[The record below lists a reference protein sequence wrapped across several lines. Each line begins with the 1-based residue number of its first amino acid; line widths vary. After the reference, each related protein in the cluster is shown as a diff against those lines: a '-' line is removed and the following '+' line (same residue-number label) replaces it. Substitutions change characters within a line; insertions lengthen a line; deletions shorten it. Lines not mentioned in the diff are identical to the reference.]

1 PFSFKTFFFIV
12 INLSIYKDIWFQ
24 LFNGCAQTEVNLS
37 SELNHPNISKIL
49 GYCSED
55 MELLLVYE
63 FMHKGSLENH
73 ILTQRF
79 GETLSW
85 STRVQIMLGT
95 AKGIAYLHSR
105 ENPIIIRDLKTS
117 NILLDQDF
125 NARIA
130 DFGLARHGPV
140 DGKTHLITQ
149 VMGTYGYTAPEY
161 VETGYLNGKNDIY
174 AFGVVLLETL
184 TGLRVFDKTR
194 PKNEQDLVQWARP
207 MLPKKKKLMS
217 IVDPSLGD
225 DYPLEAVC
233 QCGKLILK
241 CTQAEP
247 KDRPS
252 IDLVLQRIERISCI
266 KTKLF

>member
-1 PFSFKTFFFIV
+1 NSLGYVDASVSSTSKLTKQVVIGRGQEAFSGLILVMILLNIIV
-12 INLSIYKDIWFQ
+12 YKLRQLQETSRNENMRLPSLSTEPLCRRFLLSEMQ
-24 LFNGCAQTEVNLS
+24 LATNSFDQSMIIGKGGFGKTEVKLS
-37 SELNHPNISKIL
+37 SELNHPNITKIL

-73 ILTQRF
+73 ILTLRF

-85 STRVQIMLGT
+85 STRVKIMLGT
-95 AKGIAYLHSR
+95 AKGIAYLHSK

-140 DGKTHLITQ
+140 DGETHLITQ

-161 VETGYLNGKNDIY
+161 VETGE
-174 AFGVVLLETL
+174 LLY
-184 TGLRVFDKTR
+184 RYHDV
-194 PKNEQDLVQWARP
+194 
-207 MLPKKKKLMS
+207 
-217 IVDPSLGD
+217 
-225 DYPLEAVC
+225 
-233 QCGKLILK
+233 
-241 CTQAEP
+241 
-247 KDRPS
+247 
-252 IDLVLQRIERISCI
+252 
-266 KTKLF
+266 